1 MEAIELHR
9 LASIIRSKGG
19 QVLDLATDSVS
30 CVFPDDVLPLAT
42 CINVGDKVLV
52 DGYFYDDAQSKRRY
66 KLEDKDRLRYEHMPL
81 LERQEKYEY
90 STYKWKTTYDGD
102 DNDFTKYVDEIIS
115 SNASWHIDG
124 RGGTG
129 KSTLVKLLQQRLTD
143 EGKQFVSLA
152 PTNIAA
158 RIIKGQTVHKF
169 MVDRSLKKYAKV
181 DYIFVDEISMAHEFM
196 YKFFMLLK
204 RKYQV
209 KFIIAGD
216 FEQLLPVKDRIED
229 CNYKDSRALYEL
241 CDGNRIQLLKC
252 RRADD
257 ELFNLCDPKTI
268 MQLDKEIFGK
278 QFTDAHLCFTNKK
291 RKEINN
297 TMMQKATKGCK
308 PLCLPALPYDGNSQD
323 VMLAPGMPVI
333 CRVTR
338 NKLNICNNEMFTIQ
352 SVSQQSITLA
362 NDNAEVEIEP

>member
-1 MEAIELHR
+1 
-9 LASIIRSKGG
+9 
-19 QVLDLATDSVS
+19 
-30 CVFPDDVLPLAT
+30 
-42 CINVGDKVLV
+42 
-52 DGYFYDDAQSKRRY
+52 
-66 KLEDKDRLRYEHMPL
+66 
-81 LERQEKYEY
+81 
-90 STYKWKTTYDGD
+90 
-102 DNDFTKYVDEIIS
+102 
-115 SNASWHIDG
+115 
-124 RGGTG
+124 
-129 KSTLVKLLQQRLTD
+129 
-143 EGKQFVSLA
+143 
-152 PTNIAA
+152 
-158 RIIKGQTVHKF
+158 

-308 PLCLPALPYDGNSQD
+308 PLCLPALPYDSNSQD
-323 VMLAPGMPVI
+323 VMLAPGVPVI

-352 SVSQQSITLA
+352 CVSQQGITLE
-362 NDNAEVEIEP
+362 NENTKVEIEPKDFQRLVYVAYATTLYKSQGRTITHPYTIHEWSSLDRRLRYVALSRATCKENINII